1 MKGVRK
7 SDSYKLNDIKPRFC
21 SLPHC
26 QSSTVKKVPW
36 LSLGILFSAYATF
49 SWFLTHWVITRIST
63 GQAVL
68 TVWAIVLFCTILQA
82 LLLTTLFDGLK
93 LFFRKW
99 LKSDIGYFSL
109 IMLGSMGVTA
119 ALVWFKMFG
128 YVLVLVSAEVLARLD
143 LQNAK
148 LNRWQSL
155 VVLTLVSVAGL
166 TVGWSAKLTPLS
178 LQFR

>member
-1 MKGVRK
+1 
-7 SDSYKLNDIKPRFC
+7 
-21 SLPHC
+21 
-26 QSSTVKKVPW
+26 
-36 LSLGILFSAYATF
+36 
-49 SWFLTHWVITRIST
+49 
-63 GQAVL
+63 
-68 TVWAIVLFCTILQA
+68 
-82 LLLTTLFDGLK
+82 
-93 LFFRKW
+93 
-99 LKSDIGYFSL
+99 
-109 IMLGSMGVTA
+109 MLGSMGVTA